1 LNKSKITIITLTSLL
16 IAILH
21 FAFSPYRSNS
31 FEYGLKL
38 GEVAEKDII
47 SPYEF
52 NIQKSDE
59 TIRAEQEAA
68 AAKIRSV
75 YKVSENLKFNA
86 QKNLDFIFQHFI
98 NSQLESEK
106 IKEKLQQN
114 GFLISSRNI
123 ENLLDKK
130 FRIDIY
136 TYLTE
141 KLSGIFNDG
150 IYADN
155 IPYEKVKLSKGKKIR
170 EYPLSRLYSLE
181 EAKNKLIVGIP
192 SQKEK
197 DVISELANIIL
208 ITNIVVDNE
217 STKLEKQKA
226 RENVPQTIGKVL
238 KNEKIISKN
247 SKVTSAELQKL
258 NSLMNAQKNREKS
271 KNKYELFLSSSGSF
285 ILSLFLIFLFYFILK
300 LFFDKNMLSVHRISV
315 FSGSFLISVILTI
328 FINNI
333 LKVPSLIIP
342 FGFSVILVSLVFS
355 PHIGLIFNFFN
366 LIFVVYFLNWSVLNP
381 AMLCL
386 STIGGIIA
394 LKRMK
399 KKQEYYALGIYIFIA
414 FIILNIAISLLKFE
428 NIAIFSTRLFYGFI
442 SIFVSIIGL
451 IMIIPLIER
460 KLHMAT
466 KQILLELLDFDNP
479 LLKKM
484 SQITPG
490 TYHHSLIVGNLAESA
505 AEAIGANYLLAR
517 VGSYYH
523 DIGKI
528 NNPQFYIENN
538 SNSSELHDKMMANE
552 SSVLIRNHISDG
564 ITLAKKNK
572 LPRQILDIIEQ
583 HHGTGQIRYFYN
595 KAKETNLEID
605 EDQFYYLG
613 PKPQSKEAA
622 IVMIADIVESTTK
635 SLDDLSEKTI
645 QKVLDD
651 TIIRLIN
658 DGQLDETPINMKEL
672 DTIKKYM
679 MPIIMGV
686 YRKRLE
692 YPEL

>member
-1 LNKSKITIITLTSLL
+1 LNKPKFTFITLSSLL

-21 FAFSPYRSNS
+21 FAFSPYRANS
-31 FEYGLKL
+31 YEYDLKL
-38 GEVAEKDII
+38 GQIAEKDII
-47 SPYEF
+47 SPFEF
-52 NIQKSDE
+52 QIRKSDE
-59 TIRAEQEAA
+59 KIRAEQEAA
-68 AAKIRSV
+68 SAKIQAV
-75 YKVSENLKFNA
+75 YTVSENLKFNA

-98 NSQLESEK
+98 NSDIEPEK
-106 IKEKLQQN
+106 IKEKLRQN
-114 GFLISSRNI
+114 GFLISNQNI
-123 ENLLDKK
+123 KNLLDGN
-130 FRIDIY
+130 FRTDIY
-136 TYLTE
+136 IYLTE
-141 KLSGIFNDG
+141 ELAKIFDIG
-150 IYADN
+150 IYADD
-155 IPYEKVKLSKGKKIR
+155 IPYETIKLSKGKKVR
-170 EYPLSRLYSLE
+170 DYSLSRLYSIE
-181 EAKNKLIVGIP
+181 EAKDKLVSGIQ
-192 SQKEK
+192 SLKEK
-197 DVISELANIIL
+197 RVVSEFANIIL
-208 ITNIVVDNE
+208 ITNIVVDSE

-226 RENVPQTIGKVL
+226 RENVPRVVGKVL

-247 SKVTSAELQKL
+247 SKVTIIELQKL
-258 NSLMNAQKNREKS
+258 NSLMDAQKNMEKS
-271 KNKYELFLSSSGSF
+271 KNKYELFLSSLGSF
-285 ILSLFLIFLFYFILK
+285 IFSLFMIFLFYFILN
-300 LFFDKNMLSVHRISV
+300 LFFDKKMLSVQRVVV
-315 FSGSFLISVILTI
+315 FSVSFLISVILTI
-328 FINNI
+328 FVNNL
-333 LKVPSLIIP
+333 LKLPSLIIP
-342 FGFSVILVSLVFS
+342 FGFSVLLISLVFS

-366 LIFVVYFLNWSVLNP
+366 LVFVVYFLNWSILNP
-381 AMLCL
+381 VLLCL
-386 STIGGIIA
+386 SSIGGIIA

-399 KKQEYYALGIYIFIA
+399 KKQEYYALGIYIFIS
-414 FIILNIAISLLKFE
+414 FIVLNIAISLLKFE
-428 NIAIFSTRLFYGFI
+428 NIAIFSTRLLYGFI
-442 SIFVSIIGL
+442 SIIVSIAGL
-451 IMIIPLIER
+451 VMIIPLIER

-538 SNSSELHDKMMANE
+538 SNSSKLHDKMMANE
-552 SSVLIRNHISDG
+552 SALLIRNHISDG

-595 KAKETNLEID
+595 KAKETNLDIE
-605 EDQFYYLG
+605 EEQFYYLG

-622 IVMIADIVESTTK
+622 VVMIADIIESTTK
-635 SLDDLSEKTI
+635 SLDDLSETAIRKI
-645 QKVLDD
+645 FDD

-658 DGQLDETPINMKEL
+658 NGQLDETPLTMKEL
-672 DTIKKYM
+672 DITKKYM